1 MSYFLLTTKNTLPEQ
16 FQSSI
21 SIEDKTAIAEKLI
34 IESFMSRANFETAM
48 AVNRSLPITKINTL
62 RIVEGYTVTNMI
74 FVATEQDAILLRDH
88 YIAMKHAN
96 AQIPER
102 SWVHPE
108 EDSNKYTIREVSEE
122 EWAQLLVSNT
132 EFNVMI
138 DTTSLVFP
146 LDQI

>member
-1 MSYFLLTTKNTLPEQ
+1 MAFFLLTTKNTLPVQ

-21 SIEDKTAIAEKLI
+21 PIENKTAIAEKLI
-34 IESFMSRANFETAM
+34 TESFMSQVNFQRSM
-48 AVNRSLPITKINTL
+48 ATYRSLPITKFLML
-62 RIVEGYTVTNMI
+62 RIVEDYTVINMT

-88 YIAMKHAN
+88 YITTQNEN

-108 EDSNKYTIREVSEE
+108 DTNKYTIREVSDE
-122 EWAQLLVSNT
+122 EWEQILTSNT
-132 EFNVMI
+132 ELNVTI
-138 DTTSLVFP
+138 DPKKLLFP

>member
-16 FQSSI
+16 FQTSV

-34 IESFMSRANFETAM
+34 TESFMSRANFETAV
-48 AVNRSLPITKINTL
+48 ALNNSLPITKINMIRT
-62 RIVEGYTVTNMI
+62 VEGYTVTNMI

-88 YIAMKHAN
+88 YITIRHAN

-108 EDSNKYTIREVSEE
+108 EDSNKYTIREVSDE
-122 EWAQLLVSNT
+122 EWAQILGSTYDL
-132 EFNVMI
+132 NVFI
-138 DTTSLVFP
+138 DANNLVFP